1 MSVQHVKNKP
11 YIIGLTGGIA
21 SGKSTASAYF
31 KSKDIEVIDSD
42 LIVKVLWENEE
53 EMIHKAESL
62 FGFPIKTKAD
72 KKKISSL
79 IFDDKK
85 LRSKLNEIVHPY
97 VYHKIEEQ
105 LNQLENHRLVV
116 IDMPLLFEVGY
127 DKKCDITCLVYV
139 NQDIQVER
147 LMKRDAI
154 SKEKALTRIEA
165 QMSLDHK
172 KLKADIIFD
181 NQMDL
186 NFLYYQID
194 QFLRGIKT

>member
-42 LIVKVLWENEE
+42 LIVKALWENEE

-154 SKEKALTRIEA
+154 SKEKALARIEA

-172 KLKADIIFD
+172 KLKADVIFD